1 MFLCQHHLIN
11 SFIAQMYINRL
22 IREDRDRQIE
32 RVSQGKDYTAQVE
45 NEISDIEVLAVSFFF
60 IILLS
65 TVNILIIFTGPVF
78 GRT

>member
-1 MFLCQHHLIN
+1 
-11 SFIAQMYINRL
+11 MYINRL

-60 IILLS
+60 IILLYCQQ
-65 TVNILIIFTGPVF
+65 LIF
-78 GRT
+78 